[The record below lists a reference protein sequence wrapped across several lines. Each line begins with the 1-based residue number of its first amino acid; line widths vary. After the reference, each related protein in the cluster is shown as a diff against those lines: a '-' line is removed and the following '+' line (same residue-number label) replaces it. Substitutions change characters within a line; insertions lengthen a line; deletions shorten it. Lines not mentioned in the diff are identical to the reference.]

1 MKWRE
6 YLIENVWTWAGTAMV
21 LLTLTGS
28 TFYQASLVTLVV
40 VSLHL
45 WLTSQ
50 GENSDDT

>member
-1 MKWRE
+1 MTWRE
-6 YLIENVWTWAGTAMV
+6 YLIENVWTWAGTVMV

-28 TFYQASLVTLVV
+28 TLLRASVVTAIV

-45 WLTSQ
+45 FLTAQ

>member
-6 YLIENVWTWAGTAMV
+6 YILENSWTWAGTAMV

-28 TFYQASLVTLVV
+28 TFYQASLVTLIV

-45 WLTSQ
+45 WLTIR